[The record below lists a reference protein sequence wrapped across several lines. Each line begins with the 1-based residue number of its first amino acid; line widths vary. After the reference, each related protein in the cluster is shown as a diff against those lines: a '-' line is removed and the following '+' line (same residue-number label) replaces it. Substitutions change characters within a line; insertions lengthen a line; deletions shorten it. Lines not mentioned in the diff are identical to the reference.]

1 MTKSAKNRKPKPA
14 AKRQL
19 PKFFTK
25 DAESKLSETSL
36 RKRTQIIQA
45 AIECFVELGY
55 EGTSMNTVAERAEVI
70 KQTIYSHF
78 ENKEQLFKSVIQSVT
93 VDIVRGELSA
103 PIAANMSARDK
114 LLLIMETILKRHED
128 PHYSKFFRTIMGET
142 GRFPELAKVFTEATI
157 KPGTELVSVIFA
169 DKSEFDVP
177 DPEAFARVF
186 MGTIIN
192 YCMQQHVLRNA
203 EFFPFDKTRIISE
216 LMRLVD
222 LQRSDKLER

>member
-1 MTKSAKNRKPKPA
+1 MT
-14 AKRQL
+14 KRQL

-25 DAESKLSETSL
+25 EAEQKLSETSL
-36 RKRTQIIQA
+36 KKRNQIIEA
-45 AIECFVELGY
+45 AIECFVDLGY
-55 EGTSMNTVAERAEVI
+55 EGTSMKAVAERAGVI

-93 VDIVRGELSA
+93 VDILRDELNA
-103 PIAANMSARDK
+103 PLAAGISTQDK

-128 PHYSKFFRTIMGET
+128 PKYSKFFRTIMGET
-142 GRFPELAKVFTEATI
+142 GRFPDLAKIFTEATI
-157 KPGTELVSVIFA
+157 KPGTELVSTIFA
-169 DKSEFDVP
+169 DKNEFRIP

-203 EFFPFDKTRIISE
+203 EFFPFDKARIIAE
-216 LMRLVD
+216 LMRLVEMHQ
-222 LQRSDKLER
+222 LKQ